1 MELRRRTVRRG
12 LLHVRVHVDL
22 GRAHVGGEKANVV
35 AAQDRKRTRI
45 FMEMPR
51 NTPYRSDVESNV
63 EMWCQRRRQAV
74 MSVADA
80 MAQST
85 VHVCTARRRAFS
97 PPRARAI
104 PALPS
109 VGMGSPSKSE
119 RWGVRA
125 PVETVETA
133 GCSKKMQHSSS
144 KCQCDERRSRAE
156 SRRIGA
162 RGFIIIRFRGA
173 VKQAKQAEL
182 AICNRV
188 SRQDGRIAK

>member
-1 MELRRRTVRRG
+1 LNHIDALRYSWEAENSFVTCLENRSSSSSDGPPTDSCVELRRRTVRRG

-74 MSVADA
+74 SAVADA

-85 VHVCTARRRAFS
+85 VCTARRRAFS
-97 PPRARAI
+97 PPRGPGDTTPQRWDG
-104 PALPS
+104 LS
-109 VGMGSPSKSE
+109 VQIRTLGSE
-119 RWGVRA
+119 
-125 PVETVETA
+125 
-133 GCSKKMQHSSS
+133 
-144 KCQCDERRSRAE
+144 
-156 SRRIGA
+156 GA
-162 RGFIIIRFRGA
+162 CRDCR
-173 VKQAKQAEL
+173 
-182 AICNRV
+182 
-188 SRQDGRIAK
+188 DGRLFKKDATQQQVPMR